1 MLFMNWGMQELVT
14 IMMLLYSILDMY
26 GKQVRRLYILPFIVL
41 CPSHRC
47 CVHRVDLILCLWI
60 EWIVT
65 FYIVSFLPGAIFSL
79 SKKHDMMKFPRNPK
93 TSYTLPTKEQSSGKV
108 TFHLTYVELIR
119 RQFNRLIHEGLF

>member
-1 MLFMNWGMQELVT
+1 MLFMNWGLQELVT

-26 GKQVRRLYILPFIVL
+26 GKQVRRLYILPFMVW

>member
-1 MLFMNWGMQELVT
+1 MNWGMQELVT
-14 IMMLLYSILDMY
+14 IKMLLYSILDMY

-47 CVHRVDLILCLWI
+47 CVHQVDLILCLWI

-93 TSYTLPTKEQSSGKV
+93 NV
-108 TFHLTYVELIR
+108 
-119 RQFNRLIHEGLF
+119 IHPSNKRAI

>member
-14 IMMLLYSILDMY
+14 MMLLYSILDMY
-26 GKQVRRLYILPFIVL
+26 GNQVRRLYILPFMVL
-41 CPSHRC
+41 SVSFTPS

>member
-1 MLFMNWGMQELVT
+1 MFMNWGMQELVT
-14 IMMLLYSILDMY
+14 MMLPLYSILDKICMEN
-26 GKQVRRLYILPFIVL
+26 RLEGSTFSRLW